1 MIRLAVAFA
10 AGRCEVVAGTGANAT
25 AEAIEL
31 TAAAEQ
37 LGATGSLQVCPYY
50 NKPSQEGLY
59 LHFKAIAGSTR
70 LPIMLYS
77 VPGRSVIEI
86 SPETTARLAADFP
99 NITAIKEAGG
109 SVDRVN
115 QLVQALPD
123 DFAIL
128 CGDDPLTLPF
138 IACGA
143 TGLVSVASNLIPDV
157 IARLGARLP
166 QRLVRRSP
174 HHPETILSAH
184 ARPDVARC
192 QPGADQDRGRPPRPL
207 HAGVPPATRPARRGP
222 DRQTHRPARILQPAS
237 LTDNS
242 LTIMPKLFIPGP
254 IDVSKETFAAMS
266 QPMIGHR
273 GGEFEAL
280 YASTQP
286 GLQEL
291 GGTTRPF
298 FLSTSSAWGVME
310 ASLRNLCAKKVLTL
324 CCGAFSDKWYD
335 VAKSM
340 GLNAEKIQV
349 EWGEAIAPEAVRAKL
364 AEGGFDLV
372 TLIHNETSTGVMND
386 LAGIAKVVKSFPG
399 VLFVVDSVS
408 SFSAVPIGMD
418 ELGIDVLL
426 AGVQKA
432 LALPPGLAVFA
443 CSEAA
448 LERAKSHA

>member
-1 MIRLAVAFA
+1 
-10 AGRCEVVAGTGANAT
+10 
-25 AEAIEL
+25 
-31 TAAAEQ
+31 
-37 LGATGSLQVCPYY
+37 
-50 NKPSQEGLY
+50 
-59 LHFKAIAGSTR
+59 
-70 LPIMLYS
+70 
-77 VPGRSVIEI
+77 
-86 SPETTARLAADFP
+86 
-99 NITAIKEAGG
+99 
-109 SVDRVN
+109 
-115 QLVQALPD
+115 
-123 DFAIL
+123 
-128 CGDDPLTLPF
+128 
-138 IACGA
+138 
-143 TGLVSVASNLIPDV
+143 
-157 IARLGARLP
+157 
-166 QRLVRRSP
+166 
-174 HHPETILSAH
+174 
-184 ARPDVARC
+184 
-192 QPGADQDRGRPPRPL
+192 
-207 HAGVPPATRPARRGP
+207 
-222 DRQTHRPARILQPAS
+222 
-237 LTDNS
+237 
-242 LTIMPKLFIPGP
+242 MPKLFIPGP

-280 YASTQP
+280 YASIQP

-310 ASLRNLCAKKVLTL
+310 ASLRNLCAQKVLTL

-340 GLNAEKIQV
+340 GLMAEKIQV
-349 EWGEAIAPEAVRAKL
+349 EWGDAIDPETVRAKL

-399 VLFVVDSVS
+399 LLFVVDSVS
-408 SFSAVPIGMD
+408 SFSAVPIEMD

-448 LERAKSHA
+448 IERAKSLPNRGYYFDFIEFAKNAEKNNTPSTPAISLIFGLQHILGVIAAEGVQKRFARHLSNNALIHDWGTRHGFKNFAPAGNQSVSLTCFHTPAGFDQSAFIKTLKSKHGFVINGGYGKIKGLTFRISNMGNETAATMKELIEAMDDVLD